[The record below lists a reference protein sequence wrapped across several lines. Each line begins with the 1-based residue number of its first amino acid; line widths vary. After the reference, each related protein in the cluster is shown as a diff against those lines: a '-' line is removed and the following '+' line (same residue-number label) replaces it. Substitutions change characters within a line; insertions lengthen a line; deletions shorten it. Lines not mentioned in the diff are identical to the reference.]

1 MRPAE
6 RVQTSKATRHLARL
20 PRSHSLIMDGVALVT
35 GGASG
40 VSLIWTEITGRTSSI
55 QIGAAIVEAFLDKG
69 VRGVTVADIDPGAQL
84 LEAVVD
90 VTNEESV
97 KEMLRRTVDRFGKLD
112 YAVNSAGITSKSKVD
127 EYSTEAVRM
136 LV

>member
-69 VRGVTVADIDPGAQL
+69 VRGVTVADIDPGALKSFSTQLRTRFPGAQL

-97 KEMLRRTVDRFGKLD
+97 KEMLRRTVRQTRLRCQLGRHHEQ
-112 YAVNSAGITSKSKVD
+112 I
-127 EYSTEAVRM
+127 
-136 LV
+136 